1 MSGKMS
7 YNPPRGMRDFYP
19 EEMARRTYIFD
30 AWSQAAEEFGF
41 SRYDACVVE
50 SLDLL
55 KRKAGEEIVDQIYA
69 FKDKSDRDLA
79 LRPEM
84 TPTLARMIVNKQ
96 GELSFPVKWFA
107 LAQCFRYERMTRGR
121 KREHYQW
128 NLDIIGETSVSA
140 EAEVIAA
147 AVRGLELLGLSS
159 DEVKVHFS
167 SRKLLSELLG
177 ALGIDES
184 VHQSAFIALDKRG
197 KITDDAI
204 AKLLKEE
211 GVSAAEAEKVFGLL
225 NVKSLDDV
233 AEILGEETE
242 GLASIREFVELSK
255 VYGLDSI
262 LEFDISVIRGLSYY
276 TGIVFEGF
284 DAAHGF
290 RAIFG
295 GGRYD
300 NLLNSIGGKPQ
311 TAVGLGFGDVV
322 ISEILSD
329 LGRFDDVTNASEYAV
344 SYMDVEQRGA
354 AVKVAM
360 ILRKA
365 GKTVDLALS
374 PEKAKKFFKR
384 CEKSR
389 FTKAIYIGPDDVEKQ
404 TVRVKE
410 LATREQVEIAISELG
425 SDVN

>member
-1 MSGKMS
+1 MANNIS
-7 YNPPRGMRDFYP
+7 YNSPRGMRDFYP
-19 EEMARRTYIFD
+19 EDMAKRNYIFD
-30 AWSQAAEEFGF
+30 AWRQAATEFGF
-41 SRYDACVVE
+41 LQYDACVVE

-96 GELSFPVKWFA
+96 GSLSFPVKWFA

-128 NLDIIGETSVSA
+128 NLDIIGEESVSA
-140 EAEVIAA
+140 ETEVLAS

-159 DEVKVHFS
+159 TDVKIHFS
-167 SRKLLSELLG
+167 SRRLLGELLV
-177 ALGIDES
+177 ALGIDEKF
-184 VHQSAFIALDKRG
+184 HQAAFLALDKRG
-197 KITDDAI
+197 KISDEEI
-204 AKLLKEE
+204 SKLLLTE
-211 GVSAAEAEKVFGLL
+211 GVSEEGTAQVFGLL
-225 NVKSLDDV
+225 NINTLADV
-233 AEILGEETE
+233 ELILKEETP
-242 GLASIREFVELSK
+242 GLLNIKEFIELAK
-255 VYGLDSI
+255 IYNLENI

-300 NLLNSIGGKPQ
+300 NLLTSIGGKPQ

-322 ISEILSD
+322 IAEILSD
-329 LGRFDDVTNASEYAV
+329 LGRFDEVNQSAEYAV
-344 SYMDVEQRGA
+344 AYMDDEQKDT

-360 ILRKA
+360 KLRSK
-365 GKTVDLALS
+365 GNSVDLALHA
-374 PEKAKKFFKR
+374 EKPKKFFKR
-384 CEKSR
+384 CERDS
-389 FTKAIYIGPDDVEKQ
+389 FGKAILIGSDDVEKQ
-404 TVRVKE
+404 IVRVKE
-410 LATREQVEIAISELG
+410 LATREQVEVKIEEL
-425 SDVN
+425 